1 MKKCQKCGAICS
13 EQDQYCGKCG
23 EKLTKEQITEKMQ
36 NEKANCES
44 KRIGKKKKKGK
55 IRGLFLTACA
65 FGIVLILTFIF
76 TSGKMGDYN
85 GLIN

>member
-44 KRIGKKKKKGK
+44 MVTSIW
-55 IRGLFLTACA
+55 L
-65 FGIVLILTFIF
+65 LI
-76 TSGKMGDYN
+76 
-85 GLIN
+85 